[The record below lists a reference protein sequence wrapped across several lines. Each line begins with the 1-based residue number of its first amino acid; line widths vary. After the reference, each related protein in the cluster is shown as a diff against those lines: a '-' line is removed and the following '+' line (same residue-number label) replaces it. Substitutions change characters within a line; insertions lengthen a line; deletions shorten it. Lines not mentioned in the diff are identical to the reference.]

1 MAVSKPANT
10 DAYLPADSC
19 RGVQSHADS
28 AASSA
33 AHHADLFASW
43 TSALAPALTALI
55 SIVFRARQTVAHE
68 QPAPSALSIRVA
80 QKLFSERSPTA
91 IPRRFLF
98 KLFHALEWRA
108 FARALPAGA
117 RGGKG
122 ALDCDQV
129 GRTGRQTGGTD
140 CGKQKIPASQKL
152 IDFPCS
158 YAAVQWRTRIGPLSD

>member
-10 DAYLPADSC
+10 DAYLPADPY
-19 RGVQSHADS
+19 RGVQSR

-43 TSALAPALTALI
+43 TSALAPALTAVI

-68 QPAPSALSIRVA
+68 QPAPSALNIGVA
-80 QKLFSERSPTA
+80 QKLFGERSPTA

-98 KLFHALEWRA
+98 KQFHALERRA

-117 RGGKG
+117 RGGTG
-122 ALDCDQV
+122 AFACDQV
-129 GRTGRQTGGTD
+129 GRTGRRTGSTD
-140 CGKQKIPASQKL
+140 CGKQKMLANQAL
-152 IDFPCS
+152 MDFPCS
-158 YAAVQWRTRIGPLSD
+158 FAAMQWRTKIGPLSD